1 MQARKVLMMGGGT
14 LLVSLP
20 KDWARRNGVQKGS
33 TLAVDELSGRK
44 LIIRPIEDVGEKPK
58 EITIEY
64 PKDDLTHVLNDVTGA
79 YLLGYDVIH
88 IQGGKVVPREDREKL
103 KDTMSRLIGLEIM
116 YENSKTISMQFLLEP
131 TGINPEKIARRM
143 ASIIEGMLKDTAEAV
158 TEGNDR
164 LLSLVAE
171 RDDEVD
177 RLYFLLVRIVRTAT
191 IRLEVAE
198 SYGLAPVDVLD
209 YRVLAS
215 FLESVGDA
223 IVELSKRLL
232 RQRAASAV
240 AREYSVCIDKLTRLE
255 DLAIRSFMTRKNE
268 KQRQIYAEVNEL
280 SAEVSENLASLARL
294 PEAKQPAVIEMLGAL
309 ERVSRLFVDI
319 SDLAVPSQSLS

>member
-1 MQARKVLMMGGGT
+1 MGGGT

-20 KDWARRNGVQKGS
+20 KDWARKNGVHKGS

-44 LIIRPIEDVGEKPK
+44 LIVRPIEDTGEKPK
-58 EITIEY
+58 EVTIEY

-79 YLLGYDVIH
+79 YLLGYDIIH
-88 IQGGKVVPREDREKL
+88 IRGGRVVSREDREKL
-103 KDTMSRLIGLEIM
+103 KATISRLIGLEIM

-143 ASIIEGMLKDTAEAV
+143 AGIIEGMLKDTAEAV
-158 TEGNDR
+158 VEGNDR
-164 LLSLVAE
+164 LLTLVDE

-191 IRLEVAE
+191 MRLEVAE

-215 FLESVGDA
+215 FLESAGDSVA
-223 IVELSKRLL
+223 ELSKHLL
-232 RQRAASAV
+232 RQKTMPSV
-240 AREYSVCIDKLTRLE
+240 AGEYTACIEQLIRLE
-255 DLAIRSFMTRKNE
+255 DLAIRSFLNRKSK
-268 KQRQIYAEVNEL
+268 KQHRFYEDVNTL
-280 SAEVSENLASLARL
+280 ADEVSERLAETARL
-294 PEAKQPAVIEMLGAL
+294 SEAKQPAAMEVLGAL
-309 ERVSRLFVDI
+309 ERVSRIFVDV

>member
-1 MQARKVLMMGGGT
+1 MGGGT

-20 KDWARRNGVQKGS
+20 KEWARKNGVHKGS

-44 LIIRPIEDVGEKPK
+44 LIVRPIEDTGEKPK
-58 EITIEY
+58 EVTIDY

-88 IQGGKVVPREDREKL
+88 IRGERVVPREDREKL
-103 KDTMSRLIGLEIM
+103 KATMSRLIGLEIM
-116 YENSKTISMQFLLEP
+116 YENSKTITMQFLLEP

-143 ASIIEGMLKDTAEAV
+143 SSIIEGMLKDTAEAV
-158 TEGNDR
+158 THGNDR

-215 FLESVGDA
+215 FLESIGDA
-223 IVELSKRLL
+223 IAELSARLL
-232 RQRAASAV
+232 KQRTAASV
-240 AREYSVCIDKLTRLE
+240 AKEYSACIEKLSRLE
-255 DLAIRSFMTRKNE
+255 DLAMRSFLTRKNE
-268 KQRQIYAEVNEL
+268 RQRKLYAEVGAL
-280 SAEVSENLASLARL
+280 SEEISESLASIARL

-309 ERVSRLFVDI
+309 DRVSRFFVDI
-319 SDLAVPSQSLS
+319 SDLALPSQSL

>member
-1 MQARKVLMMGGGT
+1 MGGGT

-20 KDWARRNGVQKGS
+20 KDWARKNGIHKGS
-33 TLAVDELSGRK
+33 TLAVDELTGRK
-44 LIIRPIEDVGEKPK
+44 LIVRPIEDVGEKPK
-58 EITIEY
+58 EVTIEY

-88 IQGGKVVPREDREKL
+88 IQGGRVVPREDREKL
-103 KDTMSRLIGLEIM
+103 KATISRLIGLEIM

-223 IVELSKRLL
+223 IAELSKDLL
-232 RQRAASAV
+232 KQKPAEAV
-240 AREYSVCIDKLTRLE
+240 AKEYSACIDKLTRLE
-255 DLAIRSFMTRKNE
+255 DLAIQSFLTRKNE
-268 KQRQIYAEVNEL
+268 RQRKLYAEVAQL
-280 SAEVSENLASLARL
+280 SEEVSESLASIARL
-294 PEAKQPAVIEMLGAL
+294 PEAKQPAAIEMLGAL
-309 ERVSRLFVDI
+309 ERVSRFFVDI